1 MFITVR
7 FAGFGTIFAI
17 YLMKS
22 QVGVSTFKPLKTK
35 VMNLFMAK
43 D

>member
-1 MFITVR
+1 
-7 FAGFGTIFAI
+7 
-17 YLMKS
+17 
-22 QVGVSTFKPLKTK
+22 VGVSTFKPLKTK